1 MQTLLQIW
9 ILSALFLTPYYLYI
23 TYNTYNKLVLGDI
36 LEWVLI
42 VLLLSH
48 VGCCIH
54 LYTEDSYYVD
64 SAEDSNLAFIV
75 ILMFS
80 LPFVVF
86 ARFIDKFICRIE
98 IIRASS
104 IYNKRIY

>member
-23 TYNTYNKLVLGDI
+23 TYHTHNKIVLGDI
-36 LEWVLI
+36 LEWIII
-42 VLLLSH
+42 VILLSH
-48 VGCCIH
+48 IGCCIH
-54 LYTEDSYYVD
+54 LYTEDSYYID
-64 SAEDSNLAFIV
+64 NSEDSSISFVI

-86 ARFIDKFICRIE
+86 ARFIDKFICSLE

>member
-23 TYNTYNKLVLGDI
+23 TYHTYNKLVLGDI
-36 LEWVLI
+36 LEWLLI
-42 VLLLSH
+42 VLLISH

-64 SAEDSNLAFIV
+64 SAEDSNLPFII

-86 ARFIDKFICRIE
+86 ARFINKFICSLE
-98 IIRASS
+98 IIRESS

>member
-36 LEWVLI
+36 LEWILI
-42 VLLLSH
+42 VLLISH

-64 SAEDSNLAFIV
+64 GAEDNSLTFII

-80 LPFVVF
+80 LPFLVF
-86 ARFIDKFICRIE
+86 ARFINKFICSLE
-98 IIRASS
+98 IIRESS

>member
-9 ILSALFLTPYYLYI
+9 ILSALILTPYYLYI

-36 LEWVLI
+36 LEWIII
-42 VLLLSH
+42 VLLGSH
-48 VGCCIH
+48 IGCCIH
-54 LYTEDSYYVD
+54 LYTEDNYYIKT
-64 SAEDSNLAFIV
+64 AEHSLPIFML

-80 LPFVVF
+80 MPFVLF
-86 ARFIDKFICRIE
+86 ARFINKFICSIE
-98 IIRASS
+98 IIRESS